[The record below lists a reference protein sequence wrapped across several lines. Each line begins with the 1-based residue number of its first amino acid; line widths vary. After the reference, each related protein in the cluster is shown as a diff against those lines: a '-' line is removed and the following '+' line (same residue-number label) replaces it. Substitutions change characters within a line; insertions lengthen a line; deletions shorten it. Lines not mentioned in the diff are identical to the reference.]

1 MSTRIRCY
9 YGWLTIFLT
18 IFEPLITIMIFSHE
32 KKNNDNKNT
41 GRNDRIMKF
50 QVGKTN
56 LVQVLQRIQS
66 ATEKKTTMPILNN
79 CLIKATGDGTL
90 EFSATDLEL
99 SLWTRM
105 AAQVATEGKTT
116 VSARKLLEIVREV
129 PQDTISFDLDAPRG
143 RLLVKAARSRFE
155 LSTIPA
161 EDFPNINLYQDLS
174 LTNCDAEVLRRALQK
189 TLYCIPMEEESFA
202 TPGLLWHTTEENDLR
217 FVSSDGHRLSYYEV
231 PASAFPGFKIT
242 TEILVPRKAVQEMH
256 RLLEKESEA
265 AIGMDEKSLVL
276 RTPGAFLSTLLL
288 EAEFPEY
295 ETIIPAERPH
305 AITVATDVLY
315 PALKRVAL
323 VTDISYRHVKFNISK
338 NSLELESGNPEL
350 GNANDIIDIEYD
362 GEDVSIAFNVKY
374 VMETIAAMD
383 SKTIRFEWVDDGHGG
398 IFLGPDDP
406 GYFSLIM
413 PMVV

>member
-1 MSTRIRCY
+1 
-9 YGWLTIFLT
+9 
-18 IFEPLITIMIFSHE
+18 
-32 KKNNDNKNT
+32 
-41 GRNDRIMKF
+41 MKF
-50 QVGKTN
+50 QVEKAN

-66 ATEKKTTMPILNN
+66 ATDKKTTMPILNN
-79 CLIKATGDGTL
+79 CLIKATGDGSL

-99 SLWTRM
+99 SLWTKM
-105 AAQVATEGKTT
+105 SAQVEIEGKTT
-116 VSARKLLEIVREV
+116 VSAKKLLEIVREV
-129 PQDTISFDLDAPRG
+129 PQTTLVFEMDALRG
-143 RLLVKAARSRFE
+143 RLLVKAGRSRFE

-161 EDFPNINLYQDLS
+161 EDFPNIDLYQDLP
-174 LTNCDAEVLRRALQK
+174 LTSCEVDVLRRAFQK

-202 TPGLLWHTTEENDLR
+202 TPGLLWHATDEDTLR

-231 PASAFPGFKIT
+231 PASAFPGLQMDA
-242 TEILVPRKAVQEMH
+242 EIIVPRKAVQEMH
-256 RLLEKESEA
+256 RLLEKESEVS
-265 AIGMDEKSLVL
+265 IGMDERSLVL

-295 ETIIPAERPH
+295 ASIIPAERPFS
-305 AITVATDVLY
+305 ISVPTELLY

-323 VTDISYRHVKFNISK
+323 VTDLSYRHVKFNIGK

-350 GNANDIIDIEYD
+350 GNANDVIDIEYD
-362 GEDVSIAFNVKY
+362 GEDMSIAFNVRY
-374 VMETIAAMD
+374 VMDTISAME
-383 SKTIRFEWVDDGHGG
+383 SQTIRFEWVDDGHGG